1 MTPLK
6 NKNVAIR
13 TLNIEIVNVAKEYG
27 WDAYTGFGMNSRN
40 DYVLLQKIQ
49 ELTGI
54 KIPSFKEFEK
64 LVASAS

>member
-1 MTPLK
+1 
-6 NKNVAIR
+6 
-13 TLNIEIVNVAKEYG
+13 
-27 WDAYTGFGMNSRN
+27 MNSSN